1 MKMEINS
8 IEESSFHTHY
18 VNRRSIAAAYLLSVG
33 AKALFYDAAGVSHD
47 IAVVNMKAEALA
59 NRTQIKEE
67 VSRNFITKISAYD
80 GVRVTKRGR
89 NGKLRNI
96 VIKMTNVCPDVSDL
110 LHDSSL
116 QESSFLTWRSVW
128 SMKKKFSLAK
138 LSVATFPDMLQDES
152 GEKGEKGAK
161 GEEVHVATKGG
172 RTPFIRLRNASRNL
186 DLQFENIRDYNG
198 CLEYMSLISQNRSI

>member
-59 NRTQIKEE
+59 NKTQINEE

-110 LHDSSL
+110 LDDSSL

-152 GEKGEKGAK
+152 GEKCEK